1 MHSQIL
7 ASHPMVVDRVVEGE
21 ERWADWLGNWKT
33 FEMIREYADQKKVQ
47 KTRKRLGSH
56 ESSPRCNASVSQA
69 EGLLEASRDLRE
81 ELEHLSLELSQD
93 WGEEVEEEGGVI
105 IEESSEESCGG
116 GEEEEEEEEEQE
128 QEQEE
133 QEKEEKEDEL
143 VVVVVVETQEEDVRV
158 ESEPEHEPGPEPEDE
173 GMHEEVKPMQ
183 ETEQTEVVDSIAE
196 VVPIP
201 AAATAT
207 TTMTRSSLPPILL
220 WALATVL
227 SLAALSTFFVFAA
240 RAGARCSELSRY
252 YNVNDAEE
260 GGRYLEDKLQGMWCG
275 IVDGKGEWE
284 GVERGVVT
292 AEGQEEWERR
302 WAEEQEE
309 TSWEDEEEDEGN
321 WEGGRRWWRRLPWV
335 RNTND
340 KSSSGGGGSSSDS
353 ERGNG
358 GFWRRIFG
366 FGRR

>member
-1 MHSQIL
+1 
-7 ASHPMVVDRVVEGE
+7 
-21 ERWADWLGNWKT
+21 
-33 FEMIREYADQKKVQ
+33 
-47 KTRKRLGSH
+47 
-56 ESSPRCNASVSQA
+56 
-69 EGLLEASRDLRE
+69 
-81 ELEHLSLELSQD
+81 
-93 WGEEVEEEGGVI
+93 
-105 IEESSEESCGG
+105 
-116 GEEEEEEEEEQE
+116 
-128 QEQEE
+128 
-133 QEKEEKEDEL
+133 
-143 VVVVVVETQEEDVRV
+143 
-158 ESEPEHEPGPEPEDE
+158 
-173 GMHEEVKPMQ
+173 MHEEVKPMQ

-196 VVPIP
+196 EVPIP